1 MLYRSFLRLA
11 LPLLGGDRFAELRR
25 FEVARRLLNHPG
37 IDGRAVRIAY
47 VGTPVAGR
55 FLGFRR
61 IVGKPVRRFGASHY
75 RRAGALAL
83 YSVLVDVHSVGLLA
97 GFALLAFYI

>member
-1 MLYRSFLRLA
+1 MLYRSFLHLA

-47 VGTPVAGR
+47 VGAPVAGR
-55 FLGFRR
+55 LLGFRR
-61 IVGKPVRRFGASHY
+61 LLGKPIRRFGAANY
-75 RRAGALAL
+75 RRASALAL
-83 YSVLVDVHSVGLLA
+83 YMTLTDRKVVVLLT
-97 GFALLAFYI
+97 GFALLALFI